1 MVIKTKIEWLK
12 EIELTEEEKTINE
25 AKRAV
30 LGGEYIPEDIKYDA
44 VTEDAIIDVKNKLLF
59 VQVEQ
64 DEICVTKLL
73 ESTYVS
79 IEGGVQKLTDRQY
92 FKGDLEELYNILKD

>member
-1 MVIKTKIEWLK
+1 MIIKTKIEWLK
-12 EIELTEEEKTINE
+12 EIELTEEEKTIIE
-25 AKRAV
+25 AKRDV

-44 VTEDAIIDVKNKLLF
+44 VTKDAIIDVKNKLLF

>member
-1 MVIKTKIEWLK
+1 MIIKTKIEWLK
-12 EIELTEEEKTINE
+12 EIELTEEEKTIIE

-30 LGGEYIPEDIKYDA
+30 LGGEYVPDDIKYDA
-44 VTEDAIIDVKNKLLF
+44 VTKDALIDLRNKLLF

-64 DEICVTKLL
+64 GELCVTKLL
-73 ESTYVS
+73 DSTYVS
-79 IEGGVQKLTDRQY
+79 VDDGIQKLTDRQY

>member
-1 MVIKTKIEWLK
+1 MIIKTKIEWLK
-12 EIELTEEEKTINE
+12 EIELTEEEKTIIE

-30 LGGEYIPEDIKYDA
+30 LGGEYMPEDIKYDA
-44 VTEDAIIDVKNKLLF
+44 VTKDAIIDVKNKLLF

>member
-12 EIELTEEEKTINE
+12 EVELTEEEKTIIE

-30 LGGEYIPEDIKYDA
+30 LGGEYVPEDIKYDA
-44 VTEDAIIDVKNKLLF
+44 VTKDALIDLRNKLLF

-64 DEICVTKLL
+64 GELCVTNLL
-73 ESTYVS
+73 DSTYISVDDG
-79 IEGGVQKLTDRQY
+79 IQKLTDRQY

>member
-1 MVIKTKIEWLK
+1 MIIKTKIEWLK
-12 EIELTEEEKTINE
+12 EIELTDEEKAIIE

-44 VTEDAIIDVKNKLLF
+44 VTKDAIIDIKNKLLF

-73 ESTYVS
+73 ESTYVL

>member
-1 MVIKTKIEWLK
+1 MIIKTKIEWLK
-12 EIELTEEEKTINE
+12 EIELTEEEERMIKAE
-25 AKRAV
+25 RAV
-30 LGGEYIPEDIKYDA
+30 LGGEYISEDIKYDA
-44 VTEDAIIDVKNKLLF
+44 VTKDAIIDVKNKLLF

-73 ESTYVS
+73 EPTYVS

>member
-1 MVIKTKIEWLK
+1 MIIKTKIEWLK
-12 EIELTEEEKTINE
+12 EIELTDEEKAIIE

-44 VTEDAIIDVKNKLLF
+44 VTKDAIIDVKNKLLF

>member
-1 MVIKTKIEWLK
+1 MIIKTKIEWLK
-12 EIELTEEEKTINE
+12 EIELTEEEKTIIE

>member
-1 MVIKTKIEWLK
+1 MIIKTKIEWLK

>member
-1 MVIKTKIEWLK
+1 MIIKTKIEWLK
-12 EIELTEEEKTINE
+12 EIELTEEEKTIIE

-44 VTEDAIIDVKNKLLF
+44 VTKDAIIDFKNKLLL

-79 IEGGVQKLTDRQY
+79 IEDGVQKLTDRQY

>member
-1 MVIKTKIEWLK
+1 MIIKTKIEWLK
-12 EIELTEEEKTINE
+12 EIELTEEEETIIE

-44 VTEDAIIDVKNKLLF
+44 VTKDAIIDVKNKLLF

-73 ESTYVS
+73 EPTYVS

>member
-1 MVIKTKIEWLK
+1 MIIKTKIEWLK
-12 EIELTEEEKTINE
+12 EIELTEEEETIIE

-44 VTEDAIIDVKNKLLF
+44 VTKDAIIDVKNKLLF

-64 DEICVTKLL
+64 DEMCVTKLL
-73 ESTYVS
+73 
-79 IEGGVQKLTDRQY
+79 
-92 FKGDLEELYNILKD
+92 

>member
-12 EIELTEEEKTINE
+12 EIELTEEEKTIIE